1 MPVKERWGMAAY
13 HIRYK
18 RTPDVEPP
26 KGPRRRIHLVQEIA
40 TFAISAL
47 VMYGV
52 WVFVRKLWH

>member
-1 MPVKERWGMAAY
+1 MAAY